1 MTSVLT
7 HTPVTWL
14 TGKPHQQLRLAW
26 SRRDY
31 HERLNLRRM
40 MSRQQVAQTVFQRVP
55 EREATTC
62 EQN

>member
-14 TGKPHQQLRLAW
+14 TGKQPRIAW

-40 MSRQQVAQTVFQRVP
+40 MSRQQVAQPVFQRVP
-55 EREATTC
+55 EREDVTC
-62 EQN
+62 GQN